1 MPRRHLRGL
10 RDDEFCSD
18 KFGRSGAIGLTVW
31 SNDVELKRRT
41 RIMKQ
46 VKTLNELINRTRRAK
61 APALVL
67 TLFVFLLGTTT
78 ARSQGH
84 GR

>member
-1 MPRRHLRGL
+1 M
-10 RDDEFCSD
+10 
-18 KFGRSGAIGLTVW
+18 
-31 SNDVELKRRT
+31 N
-41 RIMKQ
+41 Q
-46 VKTLNELINRTRRAK
+46 VKTLHELINRTRRAK

>member
-1 MPRRHLRGL
+1 M
-10 RDDEFCSD
+10 
-18 KFGRSGAIGLTVW
+18 
-31 SNDVELKRRT
+31 N
-41 RIMKQ
+41 Q

-61 APALVL
+61 VPALVL